1 MSNFERQ
8 VPSLNTCL
16 SLLARGIT
24 MNTIFCWARDDDGC
38 FLVVS
43 MYGVKPDRHVT
54 PLCDAPRS
62 KDLLDALQD
71 YERSRFD
78 VSWLALVDEPERLA
92 TMLLEAP
99 MADYEHMSLGLLLAI
114 EEGRGMQMM
123 TGPRAWSKEEDVALE
138 AAVRRS
144 IAREG
149 SAAYQSSKADE
160 VAWVF
165 RCIRE
170 TWQTWGSS
178 DGLMRTMGLQ
188 EGSKDKLAEAGIE
201 EICSPPCIGDNF

>member
-1 MSNFERQ
+1 MSNFEQQ

-16 SLLARGIT
+16 SLLARGIM
-24 MNTIFCWARDDDGC
+24 MNTVFCWARDDDGS

-99 MADYEHMSLGLLLAI
+99 MADYEHMSIGLLLAI
-114 EEGRGMQMM
+114 EEARGMQMM
-123 TGPRAWSKEEDVALE
+123 TGARAWSKEEEITLKD
-138 AAVRRS
+138 AVRHAV
-144 IAREG
+144 AREG
-149 SAAYQSSKADE
+149 NAMYQSSKVDE

-165 RCIRE
+165 RSIRE
-170 TWQTWGSS
+170 NWHAWGDSAT
-178 DGLMRTMGLQ
+178 LMRLM
-188 EGSKDKLAEAGIE
+188 KLDVAKEQLTEAGID

>member
-1 MSNFERQ
+1 MSNFEQQ

-24 MNTIFCWARDDDGC
+24 MNTVLCWARDDDGN

-43 MYGVKPDRHVT
+43 MYVVKPDRHVT
-54 PLCDAPRS
+54 PLCVAPRS

-78 VSWLALVDEPERLA
+78 MSWLALFSQPEKLA
-92 TMLLEAP
+92 NLLLEAP

-114 EEGRGMQMM
+114 QEGRGMQMM
-123 TGPRAWSKEEDVALE
+123 TGQRAWSQEEDVALE
-138 AAVRRS
+138 SAVRKAV
-144 IAREG
+144 AREVDVV
-149 SAAYQSSKADE
+149 YQSSKADE

-170 TWQTWGSS
+170 NWRVWGDSAT
-178 DGLMRTMGLQ
+178 LMQLM
-188 EGSKDKLAEAGIE
+188 KLDVAKEQLTEAGID

>member
-1 MSNFERQ
+1 MNNLEQQ

-24 MNTIFCWARDDDGC
+24 MNTIFCWARDDDGS

-62 KDLLDALQD
+62 KELLDALQD
-71 YERSRFD
+71 CERSRFD
-78 VSWLALVDEPERLA
+78 VSWLALIDEPETLA
-92 TMLLEAP
+92 KMLLEAP

-123 TGPRAWSKEEDVALE
+123 TGARAWSKEEEIALKD
-138 AAVRRS
+138 AVQHAV
-144 IAREG
+144 AREG
-149 SAAYQSSKADE
+149 NAVYESSKVDE

-188 EGSKDKLAEAGIE
+188 EGSKDKLAEGGIE

>member
-1 MSNFERQ
+1 MSNFEQQ

-24 MNTIFCWARDDDGC
+24 MNTVFCWARDDDGN

-54 PLCDAPRS
+54 PLCVAPRS

-78 VSWLALVDEPERLA
+78 MSWLALFNQPEKLA
-92 TMLLEAP
+92 SLLLEAP
-99 MADYEHMSLGLLLAI
+99 MADYDHISLGPLLVI
-114 EEGRGMQMM
+114 QEVRGMQLM
-123 TGPRAWSKEEDVALE
+123 TGSRAWSEEEGVALE
-138 AAVRRS
+138 AAVRKAV
-144 IAREG
+144 AREG
-149 SAAYQSSKADE
+149 DVVYQSSKADE

-170 TWQTWGSS
+170 NWHAWGDAENPVRLLRLD
-178 DGLMRTMGLQ
+178 DGGDNL
-188 EGSKDKLAEAGIE
+188 KAAGIE
-201 EICSPPCIGDNF
+201 EICSPPRIGDNL

>member
-1 MSNFERQ
+1 MSNFEQQ

-24 MNTIFCWARDDDGC
+24 MNTVLCWARDDDGN

-54 PLCDAPRS
+54 PLCVAPRS

-78 VSWLALVDEPERLA
+78 MSWLALFSQPEKLA
-92 TMLLEAP
+92 NLLLEAP

-114 EEGRGMQMM
+114 QEGRGMQMM
-123 TGPRAWSKEEDVALE
+123 TGQRAWSQEEDVALE
-138 AAVRRS
+138 SAVRKAV
-144 IAREG
+144 AREG
-149 SAAYQSSKADE
+149 DVVYQSSKADE

-170 TWQTWGSS
+170 NWRVWGDSAT
-178 DGLMRTMGLQ
+178 LMQLM
-188 EGSKDKLAEAGIE
+188 KLDVAKEQLTEAGID

>member
-1 MSNFERQ
+1 MSNLEQQ

-24 MNTIFCWARDDDGC
+24 MMTIFCWARDDDGN

-43 MYGVKPDRHVT
+43 MYGAKPDRHVT

-62 KDLLDALQD
+62 KELLQALQD
-71 YERSRFD
+71 LEPSRFD
-78 VSWLALVDEPERLA
+78 VSWLALFNQPEKLA
-92 TMLLEAP
+92 SFLLEAP
-99 MADYEHMSLGLLLAI
+99 MVDYDHMSLGSLLAI
-114 EEGRGMQMM
+114 QEGRGMQMM
-123 TGPRAWSKEEDVALE
+123 TGPHAWSKEEDVALE

-144 IAREG
+144 VAREG
-149 SAAYQSSKADE
+149 SAVYQSSKTDE

-165 RCIRE
+165 RCITKNWRV
-170 TWQTWGSS
+170 WGGST
-178 DGLMRTMGLQ
+178 DLMRLLRL
-188 EGSKDKLAEAGIE
+188 KDGMEQLTQAHIE

>member
-1 MSNFERQ
+1 VSNLEQQ

-24 MNTIFCWARDDDGC
+24 ITAVFCWARDDDGS

-54 PLCDAPRS
+54 PLCVAPRS
-62 KDLLDALQD
+62 KELLQALQD
-71 YERSRFD
+71 LEPSRFGI
-78 VSWLALVDEPERLA
+78 SWLALFDQPEKLA
-92 TMLLEAP
+92 SLLLEAP
-99 MADYEHMSLGLLLAI
+99 MADYEHVSLGLLLAI
-114 EEGRGMQMM
+114 EEARGMQMM
-123 TGPRAWSKEEDVALE
+123 AGARAWSKEEDVALE

-144 IAREG
+144 VAREG
-149 SAAYQSSKADE
+149 NAVYQSSKADE

-165 RCIRE
+165 GCIRE
-170 TWQTWGSS
+170 NWHVWG
-178 DGLMRTMGLQ
+178 DVENLMRLLRVDDG
-188 EGSKDKLAEAGIE
+188 EGRLKAAGIE

>member
-1 MSNFERQ
+1 MSNFEQQ

-24 MNTIFCWARDDDGC
+24 MNTVFYWARDDDGS

-54 PLCDAPRS
+54 PLCTAPRS
-62 KDLLDALQD
+62 KDLLDTLQNLEPSKFGISWMAL
-71 YERSRFD
+71 FD
-78 VSWLALVDEPERLA
+78 QPEKLASL
-92 TMLLEAP
+92 LLEAP

-114 EEGRGMQMM
+114 QEGRGMQMM
-123 TGPRAWSKEEDVALE
+123 TGQRAWSKEEDVSLE

-144 IAREG
+144 VAHEG
-149 SAAYQSSKADE
+149 NAVYQSSKADE

-165 RCIRE
+165 RRIRE
-170 TWQTWGSS
+170 NWHAWGDSAT
-178 DGLMRTMGLQ
+178 LMRLLHLE
-188 EGSKDKLAEAGIE
+188 EGRERLTEAGIE

>member
-1 MSNFERQ
+1 MSNFEQQ

-24 MNTIFCWARDDDGC
+24 MNTVFCWARDDDGN

-43 MYGVKPDRHVT
+43 MYGVKPDRHAT
-54 PLCDAPRS
+54 PLCVAPRS

-78 VSWLALVDEPERLA
+78 MSWLALFDQPEKLA
-92 TMLLEAP
+92 SLLLEAP

-114 EEGRGMQMM
+114 QEGRGMQMM
-123 TGPRAWSKEEDVALE
+123 TGQRAWSQEEDVALE
-138 AAVRRS
+138 SAVRKAV
-144 IAREG
+144 AREG
-149 SAAYQSSKADE
+149 DVVYQSSKADE

-170 TWQTWGSS
+170 NWRVWGDSAT
-178 DGLMRTMGLQ
+178 LMQLM
-188 EGSKDKLAEAGIE
+188 KLDVAKEQLTEAGID